1 MHTETAMPKVLDST
15 KTRPARPMFQG
26 LPERLRVLYITTPK
40 RPGAWLAEAFASDS
54 GSQVELQEAK
64 GSAAGLARL
73 RDEAFDAILISHV
86 PGELDALELV
96 EGYRAGGAEEPIV
109 VLGNQSEQEMAALC
123 YEAGADGYVCVN
135 TTTVRTLI
143 WIAARAVQRCLL
155 FRENRRLWQAER
167 RRLQQE
173 REEAEHLLAQER
185 KILCDLRRLQAQERY
200 ISSPKSECLPSDDGS
215 LGPLDL
221 PAELVQHYRDL
232 LRTYVIMGSGNL
244 AKELYRLADLLI
256 MAGVSARELLQLHAE
271 VLEEMIH
278 GLGSRSTRHV
288 MTRADLLALEMLL
301 YLAEGY
307 RRRYQHRQNPP
318 VQLMLP
324 GFDHPAPP
332 AF

>member
-1 MHTETAMPKVLDST
+1 
-15 KTRPARPMFQG
+15 MFQG

-54 GSQVELQEAK
+54 GSHVELEEAK

-96 EGYRAGGAEEPIV
+96 EGYRTGGAEEPIV
-109 VLGNQSEQEMAALC
+109 VLGSQSEQEMAALC

-143 WIAARAVQRCLL
+143 WMVARAVQRCLL

-173 REEAEHLLAQER
+173 REEAEHLLTQQR
-185 KILCDLRRLQAQERY
+185 KILCDLQGLQSQEQY
-200 ISSPKSECLPSDDGS
+200 LVPKSERLPSDDGS
-215 LGPLDL
+215 LCPLDL

-244 AKELYRLADLLI
+244 AKELFRLADLLI
-256 MAGVSARELLQLHAE
+256 TAGVSAGELLQLHSE

-307 RRRYQHRQNPP
+307 RRRYQYRQNPP